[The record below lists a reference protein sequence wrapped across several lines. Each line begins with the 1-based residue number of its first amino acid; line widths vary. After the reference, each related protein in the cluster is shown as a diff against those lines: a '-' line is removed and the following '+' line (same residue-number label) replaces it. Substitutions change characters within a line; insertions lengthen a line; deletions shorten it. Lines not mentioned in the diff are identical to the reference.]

1 MLVVEPELGPRG
13 STSWQQEGLVVGAVP
28 ENVQT
33 IMDVGE
39 RRGED
44 RTEQDTKTRGF
55 YTLKLSP

>member
-44 RTEQDTKTRGF
+44 RTEQDTKTGGF
-55 YTLKLSP
+55 